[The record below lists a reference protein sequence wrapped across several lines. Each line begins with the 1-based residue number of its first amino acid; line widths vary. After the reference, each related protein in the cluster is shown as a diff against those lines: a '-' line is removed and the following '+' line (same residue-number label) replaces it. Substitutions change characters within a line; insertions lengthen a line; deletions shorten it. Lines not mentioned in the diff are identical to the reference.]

1 MFPRFPDATIL
12 GMRGISMCFPRARH
26 FQTDQSDCSIVGV
39 SFDCV
44 VRFVNRECASE
55 LLRVAEFIQETCVQ
69 NVNKGKDAVKA
80 P

>member
-1 MFPRFPDATIL
+1 
-12 GMRGISMCFPRARH
+12 MCFPRARH

-55 LLRVAEFIQETCVQ
+55 LLSVAEFIQETCVQ

>member
-1 MFPRFPDATIL
+1 
-12 GMRGISMCFPRARH
+12 MCFPRARH

-39 SFDCV
+39 SLGTFDCIV
-44 VRFVNRECASE
+44 QFVNNECASE
-55 LLRVAEFIQETCVQ
+55 FCSVAEFIQETCVQ